1 MFIAQDKSNSSLLLQ
16 LRVPEFFVLTEF
28 IHKQASKQ
36 ASKQAVII

>member
-1 MFIAQDKSNSSLLLQ
+1 MFTAQNKDSSSLLLQ

-36 ASKQAVII
+36 ASSY